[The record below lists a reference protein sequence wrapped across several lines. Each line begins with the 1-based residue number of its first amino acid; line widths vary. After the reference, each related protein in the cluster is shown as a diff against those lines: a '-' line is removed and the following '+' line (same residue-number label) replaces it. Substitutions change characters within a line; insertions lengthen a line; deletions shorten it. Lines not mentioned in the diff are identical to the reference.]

1 MRAAEGKRDVEARQ
15 AWQLPAG
22 PGRLDT
28 GAAAGLSSA
37 AAPVVREPRI
47 RVKEGPAMRLVA
59 PDILAELRGLS
70 AVLCGV
76 GVGLGLL
83 LWVLGWRAHRFWIVL
98 ATTVIAGV
106 FGLFSLR
113 TPGVQPMVV
122 GLLLAITAG
131 TLALPLARVLAF
143 VAGGVAGWVL
153 VRSVAPAW
161 EEPLISFFAGGLTG
175 VLLFRFW
182 MMTLTSLAG
191 ALVMSYAG
199 LCLADR
205 LGKVDAV
212 SLAEKSSAL
221 LNWVCVGFGL
231 LGLVVQYLVERW
243 HARLTGKGKGKGKAG
258 KPGEKKARPAAP
270 PPAPPPP
277 PPEEEPK
284 PKTVWDWVP
293 FRKAG

>member
-1 MRAAEGKRDVEARQ
+1 
-15 AWQLPAG
+15 
-22 PGRLDT
+22 
-28 GAAAGLSSA
+28 
-37 AAPVVREPRI
+37 
-47 RVKEGPAMRLVA
+47 MRLVA

-76 GVGLGLL
+76 GMGLGFMV
-83 LWVLGWRAHRFWIVL
+83 WVLGWRAHRFWIVM
-98 ATTVIAGV
+98 ATTVLAGI

-131 TLALPLARVLAF
+131 TLALPLAKVLAF
-143 VAGGVAGWVL
+143 AAGGSAGWML
-153 VRSVAPAW
+153 ARSVAPAW

-191 ALVMSYAG
+191 TLIMGYAG

-212 SLAEKSSAL
+212 TLAEKSSAL
-221 LNWVCVGFGL
+221 LNWVCVGVGL

-243 HARLTGKGKGKGKAG
+243 YARLTSKGKGKGKSG
-258 KPGEKKARPAAP
+258 KPGEKDKKPKAAAPP